1 MKKTTVKERIAKLI
15 DLKSILTMMLV
26 STLIFLVIFFSVKNY
41 TLDENLFNLFSNVLT
56 MTVTYFFV
64 RKTNPTNELADKKD
78 E

>member
-1 MKKTTVKERIAKLI
+1 MAKTTVKEKIAKLI

-64 RKTNPTNELADKKD
+64 RKMNPTNELEDKKD

>member
-1 MKKTTVKERIAKLI
+1 MAKTTVKERIAKLI

-64 RKTNPTNELADKKD
+64 RKTNPTEQEEKKTD